1 MPEWLARLPE
11 RTLLSGEPDA
21 WLSDKRPLVMVLDQR
36 RASEASRALLGHE
49 GIHEHVP
56 LFAATP
62 LAPLQEAGPW
72 AVRLEAGS
80 DAWRA
85 GEVLCRERR
94 LGWCCQPLPTTD
106 AADLI
111 AHLRKLFVW
120 ADPHGGQSLVNVQD
134 PVALTSL
141 LASAESAMLAQVLA
155 PLGELSTP
163 TPSGH
168 WQVWKRCEAVEGL
181 DTPPR
186 LTPDMEAALK
196 AAPQAWFLA
205 ERLGVRLDEIDAAWL
220 DGLAMLKRHGITRA
234 RHLDSLLP
242 FVQRAQWRESE
253 VCQEILAMDQPA
265 WRKVK
270 ALRERMA
277 TLQAKDRNTLEWT
290 M

>member
-1 MPEWLARLPE
+1 MPEWLACLPE
-11 RTLLSGEPDA
+11 RAYLSGDPEA
-21 WLSDKRPLVMVLDQR
+21 WLSTERPLMMVLDQR

-85 GEVLCRERR
+85 GEALCRERR

-106 AADLI
+106 FADLL
-111 AHLRKLFVW
+111 AHLQKMFVW
-120 ADPHGGQSLVNVQD
+120 ADPQGGKSLVNVQD
-134 PVALTSL
+134 PTALTAL
-141 LASAESAMLAQVLA
+141 LASTEPAVLAQILA
-155 PLGELSTP
+155 PLGELAIP

-168 WQVWKRCEAVEGL
+168 WQAWKSLETADAL
-181 DTPPR
+181 DAPLR

-196 AAPQAWFLA
+196 EAPQAWFLA
-205 ERLGVRLDEIDAAWL
+205 ERLGIRLDEVDADWL
-220 DGLAMLKRHGITRA
+220 DGLAMLNRHGITRA
-234 RHLDSLLP
+234 RHLESLLP
-242 FVQRAQWRESE
+242 FVQRTAWRESE
-253 VCQEILAMDQPA
+253 ESCEILDSDQPA

-270 ALRERMA
+270 ALCERMEM
-277 TLQAKDRNTLEWT
+277 LQAQDRNTLEWT